1 MPAVVRTVLR
11 SEKDI
16 QVVRVFFE
24 NLLLGLALTVAED
37 FIVLA
42 LVILMLDDFLCE
54 VFVPIRVWL
63 RTFVLALLV
72 NLVENIDGV
81 FVIIVVR
88 AKPYIRVFRPEVN
101 PLIRVVEA

>member
-1 MPAVVRTVLR
+1 MPAVIRTVLR
-11 SEKDI
+11 SEKYI
-16 QVVRVFFE
+16 QVVRVFFK

-37 FIVLA
+37 FIILA

-54 VFVPIRVWL
+54 VLVPIRVWL

-81 FVIIVVR
+81 LVVIVVS
-88 AKPYIRVFRPEVN
+88 AKPHIRVFRPEVN

>member
-1 MPAVVRTVLR
+1 MPAVVRAVLR
-11 SEKDI
+11 GEEDI

-54 VFVPIRVWL
+54 VLVPIRVWISAL
-63 RTFVLALLV
+63 VLALLV

-81 FVIIVVR
+81 LVVIVVR
-88 AKPYIRVFRPEVN
+88 TKPHIRVFRSEVN
-101 PLIRVVEA
+101 ALIRVVEA